1 MSKIKVLFLSAQP
14 AVLTALVSFFLNDPL
29 FLPDFEDYHSFN
41 DLMKNASK
49 QYGVIVFDDGS
60 LSSEEMKKVNEYF
73 ENNNRT
79 KKILYTGMTEKSFL
93 QSFINSGIDG
103 LVSKK
108 AKIEELKEAI
118 IAVMNRRKYYC
129 DTIIQIIL
137 KEDDHK
143 NNFGNSKY
151 NLNVLSKKEDEILF
165 LIGHGLKNKDIAQK
179 LFTST
184 RTIET
189 HKRNMLKKLNLISTT
204 ELICLASKEINKV

>member
-1 MSKIKVLFLSAQP
+1 MSKIKVLFLFAQP

-93 QSFINSGIDG
+93 QSFINSGIGG

-118 IAVMNRRKYYC
+118 IAVMDRRKYYC

-137 KEDDHK
+137 KEDGHK
-143 NNFGNSKY
+143 NNFGNNVY
-151 NLNVLSKKEDEILF
+151 NLDVLSKREKEILF

-189 HKRNMLKKLNLISTT
+189 HKRNMIKKLNLISTT
-204 ELICLASKEINKV
+204 ELICVASKEINKV